1 MKIGS
6 LPWRF
11 YNYGF
16 ISSLKYVY
24 TEKVSKKFFDL
35 TKYEITPSLSL
46 LNKRLLNI
54 SKREIHDLEYDS
66 IQMFNYICEK
76 LSILDEDGQNI
87 KKSIVGTSGSTTR
100 LKVLA
105 YIVKHFNFDM
115 VIESG
120 TQHGL
125 SSLVMERFVN
135 RKNCSI
141 YSLDIKSNVMPEG
154 LGLIKFVIL
163 KPRVRISFKETTKS
177 LVNANDKIL
186 FFHDSDHSYENMTFE
201 FNWAW
206 NELKVDCLVSD
217 DVSENMAFSNFVK
230 RNNLIPS
237 YCKFDSGSVV
247 GLVMRRG

>member
-6 LPWRF
+6 LIWRL

-16 ISSLKYVY
+16 SGSLKYVY
-24 TEKVSKKFFDL
+24 SEKINKYLFDQS
-35 TKYEITPSLSL
+35 KYEIITSLSL
-46 LNKRLLNI
+46 LNSKFLRI
-54 SKREIHDLEYDS
+54 SEKETLDLEHDINLFFS
-66 IQMFNYICEK
+66 VLCNK
-76 LSILDEDGQNI
+76 LISLDTNNSKI
-87 KKSIVGTSGSTTR
+87 KKSVIGTSGSTTR

-105 YIVKHFNFDM
+105 YIVKNFHFDV

-125 SSLVMERFVN
+125 SSLVIEKYSNSV
-135 RKNCSI
+135 NCSI
-141 YSLDIKSNVMPEG
+141 NSIDIKSNVMPEG
-154 LGLIKFVIL
+154 LGIMNYVVL
-163 KPRVRISFKETTKS
+163 KPRVRKSFKTTTKS
-177 LVNANDKIL
+177 LVNSNDKIL

-206 NELKVDCLVSD
+206 NELKIDCLVSD

-230 RNNLIPS
+230 RNNLMPY

-247 GLVMRRG
+247 GFVMRR

>member
-1 MKIGS
+1 M
-6 LPWRF
+6 
-11 YNYGF
+11 
-16 ISSLKYVY
+16 
-24 TEKVSKKFFDL
+24 
-35 TKYEITPSLSL
+35 
-46 LNKRLLNI
+46 
-54 SKREIHDLEYDS
+54 
-66 IQMFNYICEK
+66 
-76 LSILDEDGQNI
+76 DEDGQNI
-87 KKSIVGTSGSTTR
+87 KKRIVGTSGSTTR

-105 YIVKHFNFDM
+105 YIVKNFNFDM

-163 KPRVRISFKETTKS
+163 KPRVRISFKKTTKS
-177 LVNANDKIL
+177 LVNANAKTL

-230 RNNLIPS
+230 RNNLMPY

-247 GLVMRRG
+247 GFVMRR